1 MTWLQDWR
9 ESAADRALLRAWR
22 RGGAFDAAGA
32 ARAHAALGGDPPSV
46 QWAGV
51 LDRLALWLGV
61 ALCAAGLL
69 CFVAANWEHLG
80 KTTRLYGLQ
89 ALLVVCCV
97 AALRA
102 GLSRLAGQALLWLSM
117 LVLGGVLALIGQ
129 TYQTGADAW
138 ELFALWAA
146 LSLPWVVAGRHVA
159 LWLTWAAIA
168 NVALGGWWAS
178 NVSFVS
184 GVVLASVLGAFDA
197 LLLLAAEAVR
207 TFAYEFRTRAA
218 RWLLSCA
225 AMLLLS
231 LSSFFAI
238 LDEHVVAPT
247 HLAGLAV
254 WCVAT
259 SVAGLAFGRWRRDL
273 PALSIWLC
281 GVAIVSVAVVWR
293 LSRHEDGSAL
303 SFLFAGATVVVEAS
317 LAAWLLRRL
326 QRGLPSGDAA

>member
-80 KTTRLYGLQ
+80 KTTQLYGLQ

-159 LWLTWAAIA
+159 LWLTWALLLQCALWAWIPLHVDSGA
-168 NVALGGWWAS
+168 DSDRMLALGVG
-178 NVSFVS
+178 
-184 GVVLASVLGAFDA
+184 LFDA
-197 LLLLAAEAVR
+197 LLLAMWEVAGLR
-207 TFAYEFRTRAA
+207 WPEFRTRAG
-218 RWLLSCA
+218 RWLFTAMSSTLLALASILAVSDDGRDALRVRAVCVLAWLLTSAIAMALCLRGRRDMPALALWMFGVVTVCA
-225 AMLLLS
+225 ATVHRLLRAES
-231 LSSFFAI
+231 A
-238 LDEHVVAPT
+238 A
-247 HLAGLAV
+247 LANLA
-254 WCVAT
+254 
-259 SVAGLAFGRWRRDL
+259 AG
-273 PALSIWLC
+273 
-281 GVAIVSVAVVWR
+281 VAVV
-293 LSRHEDGSAL
+293 
-303 SFLFAGATVVVEAS
+303 V
-317 LAAWLLRRL
+317 LAALAAVVLRRF
-326 QRGLPSGDAA
+326 AAKAAT